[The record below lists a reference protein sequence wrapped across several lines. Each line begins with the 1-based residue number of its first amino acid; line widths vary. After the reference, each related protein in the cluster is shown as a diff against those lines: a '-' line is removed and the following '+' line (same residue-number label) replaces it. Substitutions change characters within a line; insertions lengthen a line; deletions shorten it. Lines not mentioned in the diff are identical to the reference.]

1 MNLKKLFHIE
11 DDNLAVPEIRS
22 EEYEDLQE
30 KADREKNEEMEKKD
44 IVYDNVAVPE
54 IHFHRKKKTK

>member
-54 IHFHRKKKTK
+54 IHFHHKKKTK